1 MGQLLRQF
9 WRQVVLL
16 SRTPVLLRVC
26 CGSSHLSPLLPS
38 DALQAAP
45 ALCEPSLSLWQVS
58 ATMLIA
64 SDACLPR
71 IGTLRSRPNAPRAAR
86 SHTLCERSP
95 LQQATERRPGDC
107 LSPPPFPTGI
117 QTSPAAI
124 RASLA
129 SSSAAAAATRG
140 PKAAAA
146 AMARRW
152 RRCARLRARRAFSS
166 ERGASA
172 ARTARAAGAQHA
184 SSSDGT

>member
-1 MGQLLRQF
+1 MGQLVRQF

-16 SRTPVLLRVC
+16 ARTPVLLRVC
-26 CGSSHLSPLLPS
+26 CASSHLSPLLPS
-38 DALQAAP
+38 DSLLTAP
-45 ALCEPSLSLWQVS
+45 VHCEPSLSLWQVS
-58 ATMLIA
+58 DIMPIA
-64 SDACLPR
+64 SDACLLR
-71 IGTLRSRPNAPRAAR
+71 IGTGRPRPNAPRAAR
-86 SHTLCERSP
+86 SHALCELAA
-95 LQQATERRPGDC
+95 LQQATERRPGGC

-152 RRCARLRARRAFSS
+152 RRCAWLRARRAFSS